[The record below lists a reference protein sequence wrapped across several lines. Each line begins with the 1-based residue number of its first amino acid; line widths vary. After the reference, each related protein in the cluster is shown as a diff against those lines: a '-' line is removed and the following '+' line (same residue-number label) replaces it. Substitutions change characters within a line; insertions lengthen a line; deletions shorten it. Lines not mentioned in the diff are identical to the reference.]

1 MDRFPR
7 ILAAGGLGL
16 LMTAAGCR
24 STRPEVPPSRPFAN
38 DGRQRKAIEFSS
50 EGHPVRADAAAGYSP
65 STGTGVT
72 NLANGIATGATRP
85 DPAAFG
91 APAGAYGGPGT
102 AGLGQPP
109 SLNPAP
115 SDPSAMPA
123 AMPPPSVT
131 SPASP
136 TRTPPAGLP
145 PAPDLD
151 IAPPSL
157 STPAPNQVIEAP
169 ATPGAMGRPDQLPSP
184 N

>member
-16 LMTAAGCR
+16 VMTAAGCR

-50 EGHPVRADAAAGYSP
+50 EGHPVRADAAAGSMP
-65 STGTGVT
+65 NTGTGVT
-72 NLANGIATGATRP
+72 NLANGIGTGATRP

-109 SLNPAP
+109 SLNQAP
-115 SDPSAMPA
+115 GDPSAMPA

-131 SPASP
+131 SP

-145 PAPDLD
+145 PAPDLEV
-151 IAPPSL
+151 APPRL
-157 STPAPNQVIEAP
+157 STPAPNQVIQEP
-169 ATPGAMGRPDQLPSP
+169 TTTPGAMGRPDQLPSP